1 MPTPEFSFSPSPS
14 PGSVIVIKPL
24 DTDIFSEEDKQNHPE
39 IPRWIET
46 SVSISPS
53 PTSTSTASTLFNIIV
68 SSEEN
73 TKSQLELPQWTF
85 FLISALSCISF
96 ILAVFV
102 IIYLLFEAR
111 KRRKEENERPW
122 REHGL
127 KYEMEVLERGG
138 GTMYI

>member
-14 PGSVIVIKPL
+14 PGTVIVIKPL
-24 DTDIFSEEDKQNHPE
+24 GTDIFSEEDKQNHPE

-46 SVSISPS
+46 SVSVSPS
-53 PTSTSTASTLFNIIV
+53 PTSTSTANTFFNIIV

-73 TKSQLELPQWTF
+73 KKSQLELPQWTF

-96 ILAVFV
+96 LLAVFV

-122 REHGL
+122 RENGL
-127 KYEMEVLERGG
+127 KYEMELLERGG